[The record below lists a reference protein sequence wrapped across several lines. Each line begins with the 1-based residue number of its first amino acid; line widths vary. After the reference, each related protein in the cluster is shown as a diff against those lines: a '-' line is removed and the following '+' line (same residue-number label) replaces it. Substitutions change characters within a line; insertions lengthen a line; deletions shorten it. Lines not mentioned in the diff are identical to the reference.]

1 MRTYFLRVLRLIFGL
16 FVYGVGIVF
25 TIRANIGYAPWD
37 VFHAGLAKT
46 VGISFGTASIWV
58 GVMIVIL
65 AVILGERV
73 GLGTLLN
80 MVLIGVFIDLIMF
93 LGVVP
98 LANNFFLGLL
108 MMAIGMI
115 VIALA
120 TFFYIG
126 SGFGAGPR
134 DSLMVAVTRLTKLP
148 VGVCRGSIEVMAVLA
163 GWLLGGLLGIGTVV
177 SAFSIGFFVQM
188 TFKVIGFDPTKVK
201 HEKLMDTVK
210 VLFGRTDS
218 TTP

>member
-16 FVYGVGIVF
+16 FVYGLGIVF

-188 TFKVIGFDPTKVK
+188 TFKVIGFDPTNVK

-210 VLFGRTDS
+210 VLFGRADV
-218 TTP
+218 

>member
-98 LANNFFLGLL
+98 LASNFFLGLL

-163 GWLLGGLLGIGTVV
+163 GWLLGGLLGIGTVI

-210 VLFGRTDS
+210 VLFGRTDLS
-218 TTP
+218 